1 MYLRCPWRRLL
12 SLSTSAQAHPELK
25 SKVLNP
31 APSFLGFVA
40 ASVGCLDKMIEAA
53 HKKRESQANGAGEA
67 HDF

>member
-1 MYLRCPWRRLL
+1 M
-12 SLSTSAQAHPELK
+12 STSAQAHPELK